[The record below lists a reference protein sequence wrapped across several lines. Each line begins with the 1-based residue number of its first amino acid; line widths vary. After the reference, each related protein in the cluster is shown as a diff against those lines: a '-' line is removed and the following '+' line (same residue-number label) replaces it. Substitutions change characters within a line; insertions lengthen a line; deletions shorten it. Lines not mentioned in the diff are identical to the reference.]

1 MRRKKNVPTA
11 QETLFDVS
19 WAFFFVFPAFLS
31 LFPLLPLIAL
41 SPSRLQSPCSL
52 SLHLAWWWRWPCLTI
67 LQLYPFPPNEQLLM
81 AVVLGPGVVAVSG
94 IVMV

>member
-1 MRRKKNVPTA
+1 MMSLGPFFIHPT
-11 QETLFDVS
+11 
-19 WAFFFVFPAFLS
+19 FLL

-41 SPSRLQSPCSL
+41 SPSRLQLPCSL
-52 SLHLAWWWRWPCLTI
+52 SFHLAWWWHWHCLTI
-67 LQLYPFPPNEQLLM
+67 LQLYLFPLHKQLLI